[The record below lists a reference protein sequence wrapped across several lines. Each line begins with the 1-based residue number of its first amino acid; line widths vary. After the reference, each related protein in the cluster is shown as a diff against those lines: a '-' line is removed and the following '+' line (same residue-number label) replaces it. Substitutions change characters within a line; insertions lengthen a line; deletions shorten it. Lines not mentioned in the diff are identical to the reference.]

1 VFLEFLQAVDLEVG
15 FPKLLE
21 GAGILSALVGGTCQA
36 CAPHWTLLIYN
47 ESVLRPRNCEV
58 HRDLQSLIGVD
69 DLTHFPDGEGV
80 VDVHPVQLL
89 LILQEEER
97 RFFSLV
103 VLWQTPGRRVTIFL
117 LLLRRGV
124 VAEEAGT
131 LLGRKVDEA
140 KEKRPTPH
148 FPQLTLI

>member
-1 VFLEFLQAVDLEVG
+1 
-15 FPKLLE
+15 
-21 GAGILSALVGGTCQA
+21 
-36 CAPHWTLLIYN
+36 
-47 ESVLRPRNCEV
+47 
-58 HRDLQSLIGVD
+58 
-69 DLTHFPDGEGV
+69 
-80 VDVHPVQLL
+80 
-89 LILQEEER
+89 
-97 RFFSLV
+97 
-103 VLWQTPGRRVTIFL
+103 VTIFL